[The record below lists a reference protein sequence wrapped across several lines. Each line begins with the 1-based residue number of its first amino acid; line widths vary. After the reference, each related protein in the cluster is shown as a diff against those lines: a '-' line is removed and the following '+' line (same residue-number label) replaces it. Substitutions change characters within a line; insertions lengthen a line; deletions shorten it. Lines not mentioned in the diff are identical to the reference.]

1 MARERKLTIA
11 VNVNNDDDL
20 PKTSVNISEFI
31 NVLEDNH
38 GEFDLDIQVGV
49 VETSQDGNEK
59 VMGFLAEYEPEQ
71 SVDEDE
77 YEDDSEED
85 YEEDDF
91 NDTSRKRS
99 NSRRTRG
106 TTQGATPSARKH
118 REHDRRD

>member
-20 PKTSVNISEFI
+20 PKTGVNISEFI

-77 YEDDSEED
+77 IEED
-85 YEEDDF
+85 YEDDCD
-91 NDTSRKRS
+91 DTSRKRS
-99 NSRRTRG
+99 NNRRVRG
-106 TTQGATPSARKH
+106 TAKGAASSTGKH
-118 REHDRRD
+118 RKHDRRD

>member
-71 SVDEDE
+71 SEDE
-77 YEDDSEED
+77 EEIEED